1 MMKVDMVMPQMGE
14 SIVEG
19 TIVKWLKHKGDA
31 VEKEEIILE
40 ISTDKVDSEIP
51 SPASG
56 ILDEI
61 LAEEGETVQVGGV
74 IARIESNKKPGKAA
88 KTEEPQ
94 PRQKEEEYEQVSA
107 EEDRG
112 KVFLSPVVK
121 KIARENDI
129 SLNEVKTINGS
140 GAHGRI
146 TKSDI
151 LEYISSKGK
160 EKPSGQTEK
169 AASTFAEQTEIK
181 TESVTVIPMD
191 HVRKRIAEH
200 MVMSKKTAPHV
211 TTVAEADLTKIVT
224 YREKAKKSFEEQHGV
239 KLTFTS
245 FFVQAIASALKQF
258 PLLNSS
264 VDGDRIL
271 QKKDIHI
278 GIAVGL
284 EDKLIVPVIRHAD
297 DLSLI
302 GIAKALADLT
312 LRTRD
317 KKLNPEDVQGGTFS
331 LTNIGTYGNLFGT
344 PIINQPQVG
353 ILGTGA
359 IKERPV
365 VVDGMIAIRNMIY
378 LSLTYDHRIID
389 GLYAGRFMQ
398 TMVKLLQE
406 FSSS

>member
-1 MMKVDMVMPQMGE
+1 MKVDMVMPQMGE
-14 SIVEG
+14 SVVEG

-61 LAEEGETVQVGGV
+61 VAEEGETVQVGGI
-74 IARIESNKKPGKAA
+74 IARIESSENPGKAP

-94 PRQKEEEYEQVSA
+94 SRQKNKEREQVSA
-107 EEDRG
+107 GEERG

-129 SLNEVKTINGS
+129 SLNEVKTIAGS
-140 GAHGRI
+140 GAHNRI
-146 TKSDI
+146 TKNDI
-151 LEYISSKGK
+151 LEYLSSKGK
-160 EKPSGQTEK
+160 KKPSDQTENK
-169 AASTFAEQTEIK
+169 DEI
-181 TESVTVIPMD
+181 VTVVPMD

-200 MVMSKKTAPHV
+200 MIMSKKTAPHV
-211 TTVAEADLTKIVT
+211 TTVAEADLTKIVS
-224 YREKAKKSFEEQHGV
+224 YREKTKKNFEEQHGV
-239 KLTFTS
+239 KLTFTA

-271 QKKDIHI
+271 LKKDIHI

-302 GIAKALADLT
+302 GIAKVLADLT
-312 LRTRD
+312 SRARD
-317 KKLNPEDVQGGTFS
+317 KTLNPEDVQGGTFS

-365 VVDGMIAIRNMIY
+365 VVDGMIAIRSMIY

>member
-1 MMKVDMVMPQMGE
+1 MKVDMVMPQMGE
-14 SIVEG
+14 SVVEG

-31 VEKEEIILE
+31 VAKEEIILE

-61 LAEEGETVQVGGV
+61 VAEEGETVQVGAV
-74 IARIESNKKPGKAA
+74 IARIKSSKTPGKVT
-88 KTEEPQ
+88 KTETPQ
-94 PRQKEEEYEQVSA
+94 PRQKDKEREQASGGEE
-107 EEDRG
+107 RR

-121 KIARENDI
+121 KIARENGI
-129 SLNEVKTINGS
+129 SLNEVKTIAGS
-140 GAHGRI
+140 GAHDRI
-146 TKSDI
+146 TKNDI
-151 LEYISSKGK
+151 LEYLSSKSK
-160 EKPSGQTEK
+160 KKPSDQTEDT
-169 AASTFAEQTEIK
+169 ALMFADQK
-181 TESVTVIPMD
+181 ESKDERVTVVPMD

-200 MVMSKKTAPHV
+200 MIMSKKTAPHV
-211 TTVAEADLTKIVT
+211 TTVAEADLTKIVF
-224 YREKAKKSFEEQHGV
+224 YREKTKKNFEEQHGV
-239 KLTFTS
+239 KLTFTA
-245 FFVQAIASALKQF
+245 FFIQAIASALKQF

-278 GIAVGL
+278 GVAVGL

-302 GIAKALADLT
+302 GIAKALVDLT
-312 LRTRD
+312 SRARD

-365 VVDGMIAIRNMIY
+365 VVDGMIAIRSMIY